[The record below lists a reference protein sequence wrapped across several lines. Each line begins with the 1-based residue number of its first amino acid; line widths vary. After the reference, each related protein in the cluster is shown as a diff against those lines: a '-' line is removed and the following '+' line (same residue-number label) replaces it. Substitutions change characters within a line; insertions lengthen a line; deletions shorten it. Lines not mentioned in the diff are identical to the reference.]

1 MGKKNKGKKKAS
13 ERNASTKPGPSTPS
27 PRLSAD
33 AAEWHPPSFL
43 AKTIENESEEDQ
55 QPAEVGELQ
64 GESPS
69 AAATAAEGVEQ
80 EHCPGSNTPPG
91 DDEGRED
98 GSTPA
103 PLPSSAPAIASDEPT
118 AAVSP
123 PADGSSSVPG
133 DEQEREDGST
143 PAPLPSTAPAIESDE
158 PTAAVST
165 PVDGSSSVP
174 GDEQEREDG
183 STPVPPDSAQGDST
197 TASDEPTPLEV
208 LTTEDVKSG
217 SVEVVGDDEA
227 QPDGV
232 ERDEATPVPAL
243 DDAPSAPSTSE
254 DAGPRNVVPDAALVL
269 EDGAGV
275 APGEVMAT
283 AYCTAADPI
292 NACCEK
298 AGEPALAGLSE
309 TPTAVATADCQGTP
323 TDGRT
328 VEEATAADTDAVNG
342 SKPEVASGATGQHD
356 KVPGGEEGGEGTRGS
371 EQLTDAVSSDSAENS
386 RSDPDLSYGG
396 GKGNALGGKFLLG
409 DEGGYKGG
417 LLDDPRWRWGSVVA
431 VAAVVLLI
439 GLRRR

>member
-1 MGKKNKGKKKAS
+1 MGKKNKGKKRAS
-13 ERNASTKPGPSTPS
+13 ERNASTKPGPSTSS

-33 AAEWHPPSFL
+33 AAEWHPPSFM
-43 AKTIENESEEDQ
+43 AKSVEDESEKDQ
-55 QPAEVGELQ
+55 QPAEVGELK
-64 GESPS
+64 GESSS

-91 DDEGRED
+91 EDEGRED

-103 PLPSSAPAIASDEPT
+103 PLPRCAPAITSDEPTAAPT

-123 PADGSSSVPG
+123 PADGSFSIPG

-143 PAPLPSTAPAIESDE
+143 PAP
-158 PTAAVST
+158 
-165 PVDGSSSVP
+165 
-174 GDEQEREDG
+174 
-183 STPVPPDSAQGDST
+183 PDFAQGDST
-197 TASDEPTPLEV
+197 TASDERTPVDV

-217 SVEVVGDDEA
+217 SVEVVGDDGA

-232 ERDEATPVPAL
+232 ESDEATSVPAL
-243 DDAPSAPSTSE
+243 DDAPSAQSTSE
-254 DAGPRNVVPDAALVL
+254 DEGPRNVVPDAALVL

-283 AYCTAADPI
+283 ANCTAADLG
-292 NACCEK
+292 NACGER
-298 AGEPALAGLSE
+298 AGELAVEGSPE
-309 TPTAVATADCQGTP
+309 TATAVATADCQGTP
-323 TDGRT
+323 TDGCT
-328 VEEATAADTDAVNG
+328 VAEATAADTDAVNG

-356 KVPGGEEGGEGTRGS
+356 KVPGGEEGREGTRGGK
-371 EQLTDAVSSDSAENS
+371 QLTDAASPTSDSAETS
-386 RSDPDLSYGG
+386 RSDPDPLYGG
-396 GKGNALGGKFLLG
+396 GKNNGLGGKFLFG
-409 DEGGYKGG
+409 DDGGYGGG

>member
-1 MGKKNKGKKKAS
+1 MGKKNKGRKRAS

-33 AAEWHPPSFL
+33 AAEWHPPSFMG
-43 AKTIENESEEDQ
+43 KTVENESEKDQ
-55 QPAEVGELQ
+55 QPALVGELK
-64 GESPS
+64 GEAPS
-69 AAATAAEGVEQ
+69 ATDTVAEGIKQ

-98 GSTPA
+98 GSTPT
-103 PLPSSAPAIASDEPT
+103 PLPSSAPAITCNEPT
-118 AAVSP
+118 AAVSTP
-123 PADGSSSVPG
+123 ADADGSSSVPG
-133 DEQEREDGST
+133 DEQEREDAST
-143 PAPLPSTAPAIESDE
+143 PA
-158 PTAAVST
+158 
-165 PVDGSSSVP
+165 
-174 GDEQEREDG
+174 
-183 STPVPPDSAQGDST
+183 PPDSAQGDST
-197 TASDEPTPLEV
+197 TASDEPPPVEV

-232 ERDEATPVPAL
+232 ESDEATPVPAL
-243 DDAPSAPSTSE
+243 DDAPSAPNTSE
-254 DAGPRNVVPDAALVL
+254 DEGPRNVVPDAALVL

-283 AYCTAADPI
+283 ANCTAADPS
-292 NACCEK
+292 NACGER
-298 AGEPALAGLSE
+298 AGEPAVAGLPE
-309 TPTAVATADCQGTP
+309 TATAVATADCQGTP
-323 TDGRT
+323 TDGCT
-328 VEEATAADTDAVNG
+328 VAEATAADTDAVNG

-356 KVPGGEEGGEGTRGS
+356 KVPGGDEGREGTRGGK
-371 EQLTDAVSSDSAENS
+371 QLTDAASSDSAETS

-396 GKGNALGGKFLLG
+396 GKNNGLGGKFSLG
-409 DEGGYKGG
+409 DDGGYGGG